1 MPFRSQRLTGT
12 ALLTFITIVT
22 LAVAT
27 LPARAASTILLPRA
41 GQVGFGVSGS
51 YGTFLPTGELGSEF
65 GGGGGIS
72 VKVRYRMRFERAIGL
87 TFDSE
92 RMNSRDPSGAAGAFD
107 SLLDAPAV
115 LRDYMKMVTAG
126 FEFYQL
132 FDTRERTVK
141 YLSAGAGLAQIS
153 AHLTDGET
161 QYPIA
166 GDALFVSVG
175 AGFERFFFRSWA
187 WDMNFKY
194 KPVLHD
200 GKVNHDLQAQLGLM
214 FYAAY

>member
-1 MPFRSQRLTGT
+1 MPFRSQRLARA
-12 ALLTFITIVT
+12 ALLILVTF
-22 LAVAT
+22 AAHAA
-27 LPARAASTILLPRA
+27 PARAANTIVLPRS
-41 GQVGFGVSGS
+41 GQVGIGVSGS
-51 YGTFLPTGELGSEF
+51 FGTFLPAGELGNEF
-65 GGGGGIS
+65 GSGPGLS
-72 VKVRYRMRFERAIGL
+72 VKLRYRMRFERAIGL
-87 TFDSE
+87 TFDAE

-107 SLLDAPAV
+107 SLTDAPAV

-141 YLSAGAGLAQIS
+141 YLSAGAGLAQIT

-161 QYPIA
+161 QVPIA
-166 GDALFVSVG
+166 GDALFVSLG

-200 GKVNHDLQAQLGLM
+200 GKVNHDLQAQIGLM
-214 FYAAY
+214 FYAGY

>member
-1 MPFRSQRLTGT
+1 MLV
-12 ALLTFITIVT
+12 TF
-22 LAVAT
+22 A
-27 LPARAASTILLPRA
+27 LPAPPAGAASTITPPRS
-41 GQVGFGVSGS
+41 GQVGLGISGS
-51 YGTFLPTGELGSEF
+51 FGTFLPTGELGNEF
-65 GGGGGIS
+65 GSGPGLS
-72 VKVRYRMRFERAIGL
+72 VRLRYRMRFERAIGL
-87 TFDSE
+87 TFDAE
-92 RMNSRDPSGAAGAFD
+92 RMNSRNPTGAAGAFD
-107 SLLDAPAV
+107 SLGNDPPGV

-126 FEFYQL
+126 FEFYQM

-153 AHLTDGET
+153 AHLTDGEI

-175 AGFERFFFRSWA
+175 AGFERFFMRSWA

-200 GKVNHDLQAQLGLM
+200 GKINHDLQAQLGLM
-214 FYAAY
+214 FYAGY

>member
-1 MPFRSQRLTGT
+1 MLV
-12 ALLTFITIVT
+12 A
-22 LAVAT
+22 LAVHAAT
-27 LPARAASTILLPRA
+27 AHAASSIVLPRS
-41 GQVGFGVSGS
+41 GQVGIGITGS
-51 YGTFLPTGELGSEF
+51 FGTFLPTGELGNEF
-65 GGGGGIS
+65 GGGPGLS
-72 VKVRYRMRFERAIGL
+72 VRVRYRMRFERAIGL
-87 TFDSE
+87 TFDAE

-107 SLLDAPAV
+107 SLTDAPAT

-166 GDALFVSVG
+166 GDALFVSIG
-175 AGFERFFFRSWA
+175 AGFERFFYRSWA
-187 WDMNFKY
+187 WDTNFKY

-200 GKVNHDLQAQLGLM
+200 GKVNHDLQIQLGLI